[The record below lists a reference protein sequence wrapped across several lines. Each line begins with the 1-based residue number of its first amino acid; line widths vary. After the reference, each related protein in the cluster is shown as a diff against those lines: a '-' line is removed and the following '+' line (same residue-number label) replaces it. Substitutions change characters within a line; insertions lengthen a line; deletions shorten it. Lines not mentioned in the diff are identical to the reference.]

1 MEMLKKKAAIIG
13 GGPAGLSAAV
23 KLYESGVKDIIILER
38 EPRLGGILN
47 QCIHDGFGLARFR
60 EALSGPEY
68 AGRYIDKVHEYG
80 IEYLTD
86 CMVINLTGDKEITA
100 DTSKGLVHI
109 KADAV
114 ILAMGCRER
123 PRGAMS
129 IPGDRPS
136 GVFTA
141 GVAQNYINIR
151 NEAIGKNIVIL
162 GSGDIGLIMAR
173 RLTLEGAKVLGVYE
187 IAKYPGG
194 LPRNIEQ
201 CLNDYD
207 IPLYLNTTVTRI
219 KGRSRLESVV
229 VSEVDEN
236 FNPVAGSE
244 REIKCDTLILSVGLI
259 PENEIS
265 LMAGVELDPRT
276 QGPKIDAYGQSS
288 VPGIFAVGNALKV
301 YDLVDNVSVEAERIA
316 EAVKA
321 YLDGALSGAKAAVDL
336 DRFIIPKPKYLP
348 GKAES
353 DTERQIVCIMCPNGC
368 LMDVKH
374 EGNKLISCEG
384 YSCPRGLEYA
394 GEEISAPRRNFASL
408 VKVNGGELPLV
419 SVRLTGVIPKEK
431 IFEVESEIQKAETDA
446 PVKRGQVII
455 SNVLSLGVDVIATKD
470 IQICRNFDKNSQE
483 MK

>member
-1 MEMLKKKAAIIG
+1 MMEMIKKKAVIIG
-13 GGPAGLSAAV
+13 GGPAGLTAAV
-23 KLYESGVKDIIILER
+23 RLYEAGERDIIILER

-47 QCIHDGFGLARFR
+47 QCIHDGFGLTRFG

-68 AGRYIDKVHEYG
+68 AGRFIDKIHEYG
-80 IEYLTD
+80 IEYLTE

-100 DTSKGLVHI
+100 DTSDGLVRI

-151 NEAIGKNIVIL
+151 NEAIGNNIVIL

-173 RLTLEGAKVLGVYE
+173 RLTLEGARVLGVYE

-194 LPRNIEQ
+194 LPRNMEQ
-201 CLNDYD
+201 CLYDYD
-207 IPLYLNTTVTRI
+207 IPLYLSTTVTRI
-219 KGRSRLESVV
+219 KGRGRIESVITC
-229 VSEVDEN
+229 EVDES
-236 FNPVAGSE
+236 FDPIEGTE

-276 QGPKIDAYGQSS
+276 HGPKIDAHGQTN

-316 EAVKA
+316 DSVKA
-321 YLDGALSGAKAAVDL
+321 FLDGKLTDAKAAVDL
-336 DRFIIPKPKYLP
+336 EKFITPKPKYLP
-348 GKAES
+348 GKTES
-353 DTERQIVCIMCPNGC
+353 DTQRQIVCIMCPNGC
-368 LMDVKH
+368 LMDVIH
-374 EGNKLISCEG
+374 EGSNMISCEG
-384 YSCPRGLEYA
+384 NSCPRGFEYA
-394 GEEISAPRRNFASL
+394 REEISAPKRNFASL
-408 VKVNGGELPLV
+408 IKVNGGELPLV
-419 SVRLTGVIPKEK
+419 SVRLNGVIPKEK
-431 IFEVESEIQKAETDA
+431 IFEVESGIQKTEIDA

-455 SNVLSLGVDVIATKD
+455 ANVLSLGVDVVATKD
-470 IQICRNFDKNSQE
+470 IQTENNKN
-483 MK
+483 KVRG